1 MPGSDSS
8 PKPADLLATIPTFA
22 GLDATTLEAV
32 VQVAILRRYG
42 AGEIVFLES
51 EPCAGLYVVQEGWLK
66 ASKIALTGREQVV
79 RFVRPGEAFNE
90 IGVLAG
96 GNNRATVQA
105 QEPALVWMV
114 PREPL
119 IRLMEHHPPLAQAI
133 TRSLA
138 QRVLHL
144 MGLVEDLSLRP
155 VAARLARVLLDHS
168 TGEVMDRRRWSTQA
182 EMAARLGTVP
192 EVLNRALSG
201 LAAEALIGIERH
213 RIRILDR
220 EGLEAKAMLSE

>member
-8 PKPADLLATIPTFA
+8 PKPADLLAAIPTFA

-32 VQVAILRRYG
+32 AQVAILRRYG
-42 AGEIVFLES
+42 AGEIVFLEG
-51 EPCAGLYVVQEGWLK
+51 EPCAGLYIVQEGWLK

-90 IGVLAG
+90 TGVLAG

-119 IRLMEHHPPLAQAI
+119 IRLMEQHPPFGPGHHPQPGPAGSAP
-133 TRSLA
+133 
-138 QRVLHL
+138 H
-144 MGLVEDLSLRP
+144 RP
-155 VAARLARVLLDHS
+155 R
-168 TGEVMDRRRWSTQA
+168 
-182 EMAARLGTVP
+182 
-192 EVLNRALSG
+192 
-201 LAAEALIGIERH
+201 
-213 RIRILDR
+213 
-220 EGLEAKAMLSE
+220 

>member
-1 MPGSDSS
+1 
-8 PKPADLLATIPTFA
+8 
-22 GLDATTLEAV
+22 
-32 VQVAILRRYG
+32 
-42 AGEIVFLES
+42 
-51 EPCAGLYVVQEGWLK
+51 
-66 ASKIALTGREQVV
+66 
-79 RFVRPGEAFNE
+79 
-90 IGVLAG
+90 
-96 GNNRATVQA
+96 
-105 QEPALVWMV
+105 
-114 PREPL
+114 
-119 IRLMEHHPPLAQAI
+119 PLAQAI
-133 TRSLA
+133 TRNLA